1 MKVKEEELRRIRFEI
16 IIGMLGEDSKLIEQ
30 VKTYL
35 S

>member
-1 MKVKEEELRRIRFEI
+1 MKVKEEELRQIRFEI
-16 IIGMLGEDSKLIEQ
+16 IISMFNEDSKLIEQ